1 MIERKR
7 KRERERERERKREKE
22 RERERERESARAR
35 ERERETV
42 LWGSVDLRAGRHESS
57 KSTSSRSS
65 HSFAGT
71 LNLNVLYMTEC
82 HIIIHIC
89 HIIIPCIQQALW
101 TWMSY
106 IWQSV
111 TSSYTY
117 VTSSYLAC
125 NRHSELDILYMYVCV
140 YRSTHTH
147 TCTHTHIHI
156 HTPIHFIVVFALFC
170 RHSELECPIY
180 GCIYGIYSVYVYG
193 LQTSTYLPLQYPSS
207 IVAMVDIRH
216 IQRIYMAYT
225 AYTYKHI
232 PAAAVPVFHSCN
244 G

>member
-1 MIERKR
+1 MIERKRKR
-7 KRERERERERKREKE
+7 KREREREREKE
-22 RERERERESARAR
+22 RERKRARERERARAR
-35 ERERETV
+35 ARERETV
-42 LWGSVDLRAGRHESS
+42 LWGSEDLRAGRHESS

-125 NRHSELDILYMYVCV
+125 NRHSELECPIYVCMCIQIHTHTHMHS
-140 YRSTHTH
+140 YTHTH
-147 TCTHTHIHI
+147 THTHPFYRGFR
-156 HTPIHFIVVFALFC
+156 TLLQALWTWM
-170 RHSELECPIY
+170 SYIWMY
-180 GCIYGIYSVYVYG
+180 
-193 LQTSTYLPLQYPSS
+193 
-207 IVAMVDIRH
+207 IRH
-216 IQRIYMAYT
+216 IQRIRIRLT
-225 AYTYKHI
+225 DKHI

-244 G
+244 GWYTAYTAYIYGVYSVYIQAHTCRCSTRLP